1 MIKYVCPNELR
12 QATIGSSGFDLIAW
26 NESDRTLDPGVRW
39 LVPTGLHLEMPLGV
53 EAQVRS
59 RSGLAINYGVVVLNA
74 PGTIDSDYRGEVM
87 VSLINLGQ
95 QPYVIRRGERIAQIV
110 FAPVYGRGPNLDTA
124 DLLLAC
130 TTVYGL
136 ELSRVES
143 VRDLSHTDRGVG
155 GHGSTG
161 L

>member
-1 MIKYVCPNELR
+1 MIKYVCPNELKR
-12 QATIGSSGFDLIAW
+12 ATDGSSGFDLVA
-26 NESDRTLDPGVRW
+26 NHQSDRVLDPGVRW
-39 LVPTGLHLEMPLGV
+39 LVPTGLSLEMPRGV

-95 QPYVIRRGERIAQIV
+95 QPWTIRPGERIAQLV
-110 FAPVYGRGPNLDTA
+110 FAPVLGKSQDTSSWMYSSQGPKDLVRVNSLA
-124 DLLLAC
+124 DL
-130 TTVYGL
+130 
-136 ELSRVES
+136 S
-143 VRDLSHTDRGVG
+143 VTDRGAG